1 MKPFVVFLLA
11 LVAVPAIAQEP
22 KFEPKEAAAGTFHRA
37 FLQAVENG
45 RKERKITRRQA
56 LTLRIRMLS
65 PAFRKHV
72 QDVAVTQLFFSG
84 DDKVPLTP
92 EGKVDVAG
100 IDWDSETFLKFLEAL
115 IPIIQQ
121 LLEIFASLP
130 GESYARTI
138 G

>member
-1 MKPFVVFLLA
+1 MKPLVFLFIA
-11 LVAVPAIAQEP
+11 LVATPVFSQEP

-37 FLQAVENG
+37 FLQAVENS
-45 RKERKITRRQA
+45 RKNRKITRRQA

-92 EGKVDVAG
+92 EGKVDVAAVK
-100 IDWDSETFLKFLEAL
+100 WDSETFLKFLEAL
-115 IPIIQQ
+115 VPIIRQ
-121 LLEIFASLP
+121 LLEIFASIP
-130 GESYARTI
+130 GGSYAWSI
-138 G
+138 C